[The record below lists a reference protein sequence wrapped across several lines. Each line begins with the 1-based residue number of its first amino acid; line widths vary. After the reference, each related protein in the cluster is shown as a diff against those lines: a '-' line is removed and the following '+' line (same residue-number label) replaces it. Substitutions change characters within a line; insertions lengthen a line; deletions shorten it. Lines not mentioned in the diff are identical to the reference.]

1 MQKGNVNG
9 ALHLILQMLSLKH
22 PEVQPAIHET
32 MLKGPKRQIHSI
44 IYEDI
49 DEDLSE
55 KAAIKAK

>member
-9 ALHLILQMLSLKH
+9 ALRLILQMLSLKH
-22 PEVQPAIHET
+22 PEAQPAIDET

-49 DEDLSE
+49 DEDLSK